1 MADAKQTKRF
11 RFWLWLIRVIGLAV
25 PRRLRADWRQE
36 WEAELRYRE
45 RLLAEW
51 DRLDWRNKLELLR
64 RSASA
69 FWDALVLQP
78 QRLEDEMIQ
87 DLRYGA
93 RMLLKNPVF
102 TLVVALSLALGIG
115 ANTAVFSLLDAV
127 LLKTLL
133 VKEPERLVLFRWL
146 SGDKTIWNSMSSEW
160 ITERDQATGLQTGTS
175 FSYPAFEHFR
185 ANNQS
190 LSETFAFARTIANLN
205 IDGQAETASGQLVS
219 GNYFAGLGL
228 PALLGRTLTNDDDK
242 TSAGPAAVISYR
254 YWWRRLGGEPAAVG
268 KKVYIG
274 DMAFTIVGVA
284 PPEFYGTSNLGTV
297 VDVWAPL

>member
-1 MADAKQTKRF
+1 MRNAKMDKTKSRLH
-11 RFWLWLIRVIGLAV
+11 LWLIALIGVIV

-115 ANTAVFSLLDAV
+115 ANTVVFSLLDAV
-127 LLKTLL
+127 LLKTLP

-146 SGDKTIWNSMSSEW
+146 SGDKTIWNSMTSEGRM
-160 ITERDQATGLQTGTS
+160 ERDQATGLQTGTS

-190 LSETFAFARTIANLN
+190 LSETFAFVYATTNLN

-228 PALLGRTLTNDDDK
+228 PVLLGRTLTNDDDK
-242 TSAGPAAVISYR
+242 ASAEPAAVISY
-254 YWWRRLGGEPAAVG
+254 
-268 KKVYIG
+268 
-274 DMAFTIVGVA
+274 
-284 PPEFYGTSNLGTV
+284 
-297 VDVWAPL
+297 